1 LTYCYAADFKNVPFS
16 AFRWIEDCFNLVMG
30 NKPLTKLR
38 PDELNEFRQLRTFTD
53 AEIRMSKKKI
63 NKKMFF
69 FSL

>member
-1 LTYCYAADFKNVPFS
+1 
-16 AFRWIEDCFNLVMG
+16 MG

-63 NKKMFF
+63 NKKNVF